1 MNTPPQSAIR
11 KYLLPVAIGLLL
23 PAVMTSFN
31 GCKKDEPPPPLP
43 SATAPATTSAPVL
56 ELAVEDAGVDADDGA
71 PKKVGKGGRPG
82 GNIMKCCQA
91 LKQNAANAPPPTNA
105 YLYNLA
111 ASCEAMAKGGATS
124 FPAGAGQV
132 AACR

>member
-1 MNTPPQSAIR
+1 MAVSRVIGEKATIAI
-11 KYLLPVAIGLLL
+11 AIACSLLL
-23 PAVMTSFN
+23 GACQS
-31 GCKKDEPPPPLP
+31 CQKEEPPPPLP
-43 SATAPATTSAPVL
+43 SAAPAATTAAPVL
-56 ELAVEDAGVDADDGA
+56 ELAIEDAGYDAGTDAG
-71 PKKVGKGGRPG
+71 PKKVGTGRPG

-105 YLYNLA
+105 YLHNLA

-124 FPAGAGQV
+124 FPPGAGQV

>member
-1 MNTPPQSAIR
+1 MGMRAAYEIGAIATAIAACT
-11 KYLLPVAIGLLL
+11 LLGAC
-23 PAVMTSFN
+23 SS
-31 GCKKDEPPPPLP
+31 CQKDEPPPPLP
-43 SATAPATTSAPVL
+43 SAAPAATTAAPVL
-56 ELAVEDAGVDADDGA
+56 ELAVEDAGTDAGPDAG
-71 PKKVGKGGRPG
+71 PKKVGTGRPG